1 MKKFLTLFTFLIL
14 SLAGIEA
21 SGADYKTLFAY
32 PSAPDTCSTTESR
45 FNYCTLHFWD
55 NFDVTKQL
63 TPATDSLLVTAMSDF
78 ISFMKQANGNV
89 ALGAIRSLMF
99 KAQANKPNF
108 MKLMD
113 AASLLLYLNN
123 PGVKDDVYLT
133 FLKCVLDA
141 SWVSGKDKA
150 LYKDL
155 YSRIDASR
163 LGAEMPNIDVSDGSG
178 KKKLYDLPADSA
190 QMVLLFFTGDDAD
203 SPLERTRLSVDVG
216 VNESIKAGYMKVIN
230 IYTGKN
236 TRQFLAEASQYPN
249 WTLVASPEV
258 YKQIDVRGV
267 PSLFILDNKHVIQTK
282 NVTVDFIKR
291 AFYN

>member
-1 MKKFLTLFTFLIL
+1 
-14 SLAGIEA
+14 
-21 SGADYKTLFAY
+21 
-32 PSAPDTCSTTESR
+32 
-45 FNYCTLHFWD
+45 
-55 NFDVTKQL
+55 
-63 TPATDSLLVTAMSDF
+63 
-78 ISFMKQANGNV
+78 
-89 ALGAIRSLMF
+89 MF

-141 SWVSGKDKA
+141 SWVPGKDKA

-236 TRQFLAEASQYPN
+236 TRQFLAEATQYPN

>member
-78 ISFMKQANGNV
+78 ISFMKQANSNV

-141 SWVSGKDKA
+141 SWVPGKAKA

-155 YSRIDASR
+155 YRRIDASR

-203 SPLERTRLSVDVG
+203 SPPERTRLSVDVG
-216 VNESIKAGYMKVIN
+216 VNEAIKAGYMKVIN